1 MKLSLYPWG
10 KGNFSNT
17 EQSQRHGQR
26 HSPGLAAAGSTEQTR
41 VIAVGQ
47 YWLVSPV
54 PSLPTACLSALLAR
68 RSPARDGVL
77 PAVSG
82 LVALGTRAYVSVHR
96 HITSKAVTEYVPA
109 VLGVRKFT
117 Q

>member
-1 MKLSLYPWG
+1 MQSLTFTFGGKAISLTLSRARGTARGTVQACLLP
-10 KGNFSNT
+10 
-17 EQSQRHGQR
+17 
-26 HSPGLAAAGSTEQTR
+26 AALSRR

-54 PSLPTACLSALLAR
+54 PSFPTACLPALLAR
-68 RSPARDGVL
+68 PSPARDGVL

-96 HITSKAVTEYVPA
+96 HITSKAVTEHVPA